1 MPFVGAYIGCLKSS
15 YTLDSDLLNLDRQQR
30 QEGKEQARN
39 PLATERL
46 RRCALRYPRSAFS
59 SNDDCY
65 VENQVLDSRAP
76 QIDLV
81 ALAGSGARS
90 DFERDGPARFGH
102 PVSVT

>member
-1 MPFVGAYIGCLKSS
+1 VSQATDEILIIEPPPRLWILASPNCGTS
-15 YTLDSDLLNLDRQQR
+15 RQR
-30 QEGKEQARN
+30 H
-39 PLATERL
+39 
-46 RRCALRYPRSAFS
+46 AFL